1 MSWKATGETEVS
13 SLGRKRGTQ
22 LTHPGG
28 MKARILRLIELKN
41 GLSAVNR
48 GDVGYQSSFP
58 DLAHFWRTA
67 VYE

>member
-28 MKARILRLIELKN
+28 MKARILRLIELKM
-41 GLSAVNR
+41 AYR
-48 GDVGYQSSFP
+48 P
-58 DLAHFWRTA
+58 
-67 VYE
+67 